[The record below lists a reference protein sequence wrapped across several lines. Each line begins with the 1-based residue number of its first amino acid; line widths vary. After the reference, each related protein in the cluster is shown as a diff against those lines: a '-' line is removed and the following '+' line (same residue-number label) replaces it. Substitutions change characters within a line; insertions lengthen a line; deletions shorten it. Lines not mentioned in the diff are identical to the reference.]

1 MVDDGCE
8 TCQEVT
14 IIINCEAK
22 INFCSLSTEQFI
34 VEATSLHKEIILEL
48 KILFEKSIK
57 QINNKWITET

>member
-1 MVDDGCE
+1 M
-8 TCQEVT
+8 T

-34 VEATSLHKEIILEL
+34 VEATSPHKEIILEL